1 MSQKILHINARLVA
15 SPDEFERDNNAESA
29 QEFKNIPG
37 LLWKIAYINRDA
49 MEAGGFYLFKD
60 EAALQAFLEGPIVA
74 QLPNYPLWTDMK
86 TKKLDILVEFSKVVR
101 APIGEKYEPGNG
113 VLTFNQLVEDGLA
126 QVPTIKPADAHRRQ
140 KKEPELLVIDVRDA
154 AEIVETGTIP
164 GAVNISLG
172 SLTYKADH
180 EVPEEWREP
189 LLADRSRPII
199 TTCILGPLGAI
210 GGGLLHE
217 MGFTNVQILEGGV
230 QAWIDAGLPTV
241 G

>member
-1 MSQKILHINARLVA
+1 MSQKILHINARLVV
-15 SPDEFERDNNAESA
+15 SPEEFERDNNAESA

-37 LLWKIAYINRDA
+37 LLWKIGYINREA

-60 EAALQAFLEGPIVA
+60 EAALQSYLEGPILA
-74 QLPNYPLWTDMK
+74 QLPDYPLWTDMK
-86 TKKLDILVEFSKVVR
+86 IKKLDILVEFSKVVR
-101 APIGEKYEPGNG
+101 APIGEKYEVGNG
-113 VLTFNQLVEDGLA
+113 ALTFNKMVEEALSKVA
-126 QVPTIKPADAHRRQ
+126 TIKPADALRRQ
-140 KKEPELLVIDVRDA
+140 KKEPELLVIDIRDA
-154 AEIVETGTIP
+154 AEIIETGTIP

-172 SLTYKADH
+172 NLTYKADY

-199 TTCILGPLGAI
+199 TTCILGPMGAI
-210 GGGLLHE
+210 AGGLLHE

-230 QAWIDAGLPTV
+230 QSWIDAGLPLA